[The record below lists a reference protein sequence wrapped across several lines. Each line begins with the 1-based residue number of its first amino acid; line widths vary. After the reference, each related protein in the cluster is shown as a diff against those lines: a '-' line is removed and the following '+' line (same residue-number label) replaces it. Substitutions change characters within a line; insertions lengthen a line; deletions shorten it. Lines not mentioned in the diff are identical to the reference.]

1 LSLDGLAGKTEAL
14 RELMTNLNTIVSI
27 LDQNKRFM
35 LFNGAQRKKDVLDQI
50 TGIISK
56 V

>member
-1 LSLDGLAGKTEAL
+1 LSLDGLTGKTSAL
-14 RELMTNLNTIVSI
+14 RELKQSLNAIVT
-27 LDQNKRFM
+27 LLNQNKRFM
-35 LFNGAQRKKDVLDQI
+35 LFNGAQRKKDLLEQI

>member
-1 LSLDGLAGKTEAL
+1 MSLDGLTGKTSAL
-14 RELMTNLNTIVSI
+14 RELKRNLNQIVTI
-27 LDQNKRFM
+27 LNQNKRFM
-35 LFNGAQRKKDVLDQI
+35 LFNGAQRKNDVLEQI